1 MTRLIDADALK
12 NDLITFFPDKCL
24 EGITTK
30 TLFKQILTDIDN
42 APTVEENEKP
52 FVTECRNT
60 AIEKGLPLYFLYYE
74 ETGAFEVYKT
84 DTKELFEKRH
94 CVKHM
99 KDYEFQ
105 QLASRYLDDYSNW
118 IGGADMRG
126 ANNG

>member
-1 MTRLIDADALK
+1 MTENKGDLISREALK
-12 NDLITFFPDKCL
+12 EAFEEKQKTTFCGVYQFL
-24 EGITTK
+24 E
-30 TLFKQILTDIDN
+30 LIDN

-84 DTKELFEKRH
+84 DTKELFEKRR

-99 KDYEFQ
+99 EDYEFQ
-105 QLASRYLDDYSNW
+105 QLANRYLDDYSNW
-118 IGGADMRG
+118 INGADMRG